1 MQNSIMGNAILRD
14 PYTTRQIGIED
25 HLEATDTAAA
35 VTAVIGADIG
45 TAIDGQ
51 ELRGLTFTTA
61 ASGA

>member
-25 HLEATDTAAA
+25 HLETTDTAAA
-35 VTAVIGADIG
+35 VTAVIRADIG

-51 ELRGLTFTTA
+51 ELRGLAFATA